1 MTAKPVPEHIS
12 DERLEDLEAWA
23 LAEEIEAT
31 EDDLPLTTQRF
42 SDIACALTELQH
54 RREAEAGT
62 REAFIK
68 RMVDRFL
75 GWKLPENFS
84 PDGGISF
91 EKIGNAGTTYEYTRE
106 PIGTNLLDAVQA
118 TAMVRYMVN
127 GVDGDP
133 LQPVID
139 RLIEIEKTT
148 GAVPMAASPSSP
160 ASGVRV
166 SEEQQ
171 EKEAA
176 FVAAGGAKR
185 VDGHYSNADTG
196 VVGTV
201 PTEVYLSYEAQAKEI
216 AARSETETQ
225 TAIKNSIL
233 LFVLKA
239 RMAENEQCAALI
251 EDRGKNNVGRVHP
264 VDAGHAAAIRSRLSA
279 LGEHP

>member
-1 MTAKPVPEHIS
+1 MIVAGQTPMATTEMCGGCGNADPAKRCIGCLHDFGPRAPTVAGQGNIIDLRAAT
-12 DERLEDLEAWA
+12 DEQLRTLLDAFIDAFPSELTEPKKVVVEAA
-23 LAEEIEAT
+23 
-31 EDDLPLTTQRF
+31 RR
-42 SDIACALTELQH
+42 LTELQH
-54 RREAEAGT
+54 RRAEEAGT
-62 REAFIK
+62 
-68 RMVDRFL
+68 
-75 GWKLPENFS
+75 
-84 PDGGISF
+84 PDGWVLVP
-91 EKIGNAGTTYEYTRE
+91 RE
-106 PIGTNLLDAVQA
+106 PTTMMRAAFDEGYAKSGFEWKPA
-118 TAMVRYMVN
+118 YRAM
-127 GVDGDP
+127 
-133 LQPVID
+133 L
-139 RLIEIEKTT
+139 
-148 GAVPMAASPSSP
+148 AASPSSP

-279 LGEHP
+279 LGEQP